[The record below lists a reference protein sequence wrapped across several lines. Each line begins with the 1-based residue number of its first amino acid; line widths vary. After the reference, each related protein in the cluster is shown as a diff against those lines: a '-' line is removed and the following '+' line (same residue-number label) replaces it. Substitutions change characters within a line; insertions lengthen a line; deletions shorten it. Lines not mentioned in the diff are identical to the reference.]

1 MWQDFAA
8 AVCLVLV
15 IEGILPFLYPT
26 RWRNLAM
33 SLATVNDRNMRIMGF
48 SSMLIGAFC
57 LYLVR

>member
-15 IEGILPFLYPT
+15 IEGILPFLYPK
-26 RWRNLAM
+26 RWRTLAM
-33 SLATVNDRNMRIMGF
+33 SLATVDDRTMRIMGF
-48 SSMLIGAFC
+48 SSMLIGVVC